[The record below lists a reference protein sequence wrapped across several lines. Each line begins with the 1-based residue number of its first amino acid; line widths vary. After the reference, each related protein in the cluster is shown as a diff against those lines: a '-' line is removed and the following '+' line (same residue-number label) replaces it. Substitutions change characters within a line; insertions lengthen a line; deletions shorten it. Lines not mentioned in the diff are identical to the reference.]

1 MFLSQPSS
9 FFLPPCR
16 WFAFYGYL
24 HFWAINAQ
32 FFFICKFLLHS
43 VFVRIVTIILI
54 KFDFLQLTQRRYL
67 IHINVRILSNSPII
81 NRRTAILL
89 RIDPKPWR
97 RSSIFPIMMMLR
109 LITGLL
115 LFDFKTGDQ
124 ELRLTLIHGASLIS
138 TSQSTYSLTCEINVI
153 FMHVVIR
160 GVTIKNFIKFILIV
174 FILYTTFNRFVITSL
189 EEANAAIL

>member
-1 MFLSQPSS
+1 
-9 FFLPPCR
+9 
-16 WFAFYGYL
+16 
-24 HFWAINAQ
+24 
-32 FFFICKFLLHS
+32 
-43 VFVRIVTIILI
+43 
-54 KFDFLQLTQRRYL
+54 
-67 IHINVRILSNSPII
+67 
-81 NRRTAILL
+81 
-89 RIDPKPWR
+89 
-97 RSSIFPIMMMLR
+97 MMMLR

-124 ELRLTLIHGASLIS
+124 ELRLTLIHGASLIC
-138 TSQSTYSLTCEINVI
+138 TPQSTYSLTCEINVI